1 MKRIAFL
8 TDGWLRTFAHSWA
21 GGMLEGI
28 RNSGE
33 DIKLVTFSTFGNW
46 STDEAYNRGEY
57 NLFRLFEPKD
67 FDGVV
72 LDLNN
77 VMFRDE
83 VDELTERIRQSG
95 VPCVSICCEVPG
107 SIYVGTDNTTA
118 FSQVLEHL
126 YEVHTARSFWFILG
140 PEWHNE
146 NINRRKAISEF
157 LASHEL
163 KEDEQGFYGRNFT
176 YHCGIN
182 GFNELFGKY
191 GKCPDAIVCANDN
204 IAVGVLR
211 AAERHGL
218 SAPRDFLVTGYDDFD
233 KARFYKPRITT
244 VSQNRDYEGIATVNA
259 LLDLWSGQ
267 KVKEHYFSPHRLITW
282 DSCGCFN
289 AVRQDASEYL
299 KDKICSELDRESF
312 ERKMLSIESRLNH
325 CDHIK
330 DMSQIVR
337 EYLPSFDIDG
347 FYAVLDGRRLRA
359 SVKEGAEDTFLTSG
373 YPERM
378 LVYFAYERGS
388 EETHIA
394 LREEVKP
401 SDFYDIAGEGASVQF
416 HPVHFYGQTI
426 GYFVI
431 VGPENINYRQYT
443 FPLVNTLITGMERLF
458 YKEKRNTLNL
468 KLKELSLKD
477 QMTKL
482 YNRFGLN
489 QLGKAKY
496 DALKEEG
503 KNVTI
508 MYLDMDKLK
517 FINDNYGHDEGDICI
532 ENIAEQIIQNMSDTG
547 LAFRIGGDEFLIIE
561 DEMSEAEAN
570 SMAVKIKDGL
580 NKSASGSD
588 SPYMVSV
595 SVGFITTDANSNYS
609 FENYIDRADKIMY
622 EEKMKKKV

>member
-8 TDGWLRTFAHSWA
+8 TDGWLRTFANAWA

-28 RNSGE
+28 KNSGE
-33 DIKLVTFSTFGNW
+33 DIRLVTFSTFGNW

-57 NLFRLFEPKD
+57 NIYRLFNPKD

-77 VMFRDE
+77 VMLRDE
-83 VDELTERIRQSG
+83 VDELVERIREAG
-95 VPCVSICCEVPG
+95 TPCVSICCEVPG
-107 SIYVGTDNTTA
+107 SIYVGTDNITA
-118 FSQVLEHL
+118 FSQVCEHL
-126 YEVHTARSFWFILG
+126 YEVHGARKFWFILG

-146 NINRRKAISEF
+146 NINRKKSIYEF
-157 LASHEL
+157 LEKHGL
-163 KEDEQGFYGRNFT
+163 DPNEQGFYGKNFT

-182 GFNELFGKY
+182 GFNELFDRFGE
-191 GKCPDAIVCANDN
+191 CPDAIVCANDN

-267 KVKEHYFSPHRLITW
+267 KVKDHYFSPHRLITW
-282 DSCGCFN
+282 DSCGCFT
-289 AVRQDASEYL
+289 ASSQDASEYL
-299 KDKICSELDRESF
+299 KDRICSDLDKESF
-312 ERKMLSIESRLNH
+312 ERKMLSIESDLNH
-325 CDHIK
+325 CEHIK
-330 DMSQIVR
+330 DMSEIVR
-337 EYLPSFDIDG
+337 KYLPSFDIDAL
-347 FYAVLDGRRLRA
+347 YAVLDGRRLRA
-359 SVKEGAEDTFLTSG
+359 SVRDGEEDAFVTRG
-373 YPERM
+373 YPDKM
-378 LVYFAYERGS
+378 LVYFAYEKGEPSGRI
-388 EETHIA
+388 E
-394 LREEVKP
+394 LRDEAKP
-401 SDFYDIAGEGASVQF
+401 QDFYDMAGCGSSVQF
-416 HPVHFYGQTI
+416 HPIHFFDQTI

-431 VGPENINYRQYT
+431 KGPEILNYRQYT

-458 YKEKRNTLNL
+458 YKEKRNTLNA
-468 KLKELSLKD
+468 KLKELYLKD

-489 QLGKAKY
+489 QIGKARY
-496 DALKEEG
+496 DTLKEEG

-532 ENIAEQIIQNMSDTG
+532 ENIAEQIIQNMSETG
-547 LAFRIGGDEFLIIE
+547 LGFRVGGDEFLIIE
-561 DEMSEAEAN
+561 DEMSEDEAN

-580 NKSASGSD
+580 SKSMTGGD
-588 SPYMVSV
+588 IPYLVSI
-595 SVGFITTDANSNYS
+595 SVGFITTDANSDYS
-609 FENYIDRADKIMY
+609 FENYIDKADKIMY
-622 EEKMKKKV
+622 EEKMKKKN